1 MATPFIGTVVV
12 GTAVDL
18 RGFAAGIGK
27 LRSAASAI
35 NGPMDSASG
44 SSRRLS
50 GSLGAA
56 AFGMQAVSNASSLA
70 IGGLSAVG
78 ASMMNVGRTM
88 SAIGLVSGLVGAS
101 VVKTGFDWRK
111 QWNMSR
117 AVTAGTA
124 QEMEDLFE
132 MVQGLASDTK
142 FTMIEVAEAVEFLG
156 KAGNDAAEQ
165 MQLLPTMLDLAAAS
179 GVDLGRT
186 ADVMTNIAQ
195 GLNIPLSTVA
205 AHGDMITATFL
216 NSNVTLE
223 EIADS
228 MKKLAPIVSQL
239 NIGFDEMV
247 TSIGLIG
254 NAGIKGSEAG
264 VHLRRALVNL
274 SDTLSHMRTDVVE
287 SLGLSWEDLDVQTNG
302 YVKDDQHRL
311 PHRTPDHLCL
321 RSQRLQHRRRLGRH
335 PRNTLGYPD
344 GRMTETGEHQQA
356 E

>member
-1 MATPFIGTVVV
+1 M
-12 GTAVDL
+12 
-18 RGFAAGIGK
+18 
-27 LRSAASAI
+27 
-35 NGPMDSASG
+35 
-44 SSRRLS
+44 
-50 GSLGAA
+50 
-56 AFGMQAVSNASSLA
+56 
-70 IGGLSAVG
+70 
-78 ASMMNVGRTM
+78 
-88 SAIGLVSGLVGAS
+88 
-101 VVKTGFDWRK
+101 KTGFDWRK

-124 QEMEDLFE
+124 QEMEDLFD
-132 MVQGLASDTK
+132 MVQDLASDTK

-247 TSIGLIG
+247 VSIGLIG

-274 SDTLSHMRTDVVE
+274 SDTLSPVSYTHLT
-287 SLGLSWEDLDVQTNG
+287 
-302 YVKDDQHRL
+302 L
-311 PHRTPDHLCL
+311 PTK
-321 RSQRLQHRRRLGRH
+321 
-335 PRNTLGYPD
+335 
-344 GRMTETGEHQQA
+344 A
-356 E
+356 